1 MAKPPV
7 IARERPDTET
17 ARRLI
22 AELEAAL
29 DHPHY
34 PAESRHGYSVEKL
47 IREDVHFF
55 VMRDGD
61 DPVGCGGIQFFTP
74 ADEPAY
80 GELKRMYVR
89 PNFRGNGF
97 GRMLIDHLADQA
109 RRQGIDVLRLETGIY
124 QKEAIRLYERYG
136 FVRIPPFGDYWD
148 DPVSLCYEKRIS
160 SESV

>member
-61 DPVGCGGIQFFTP
+61 DPVGCGGIQFRAGF
-74 ADEPAY
+74 

-89 PNFRGNGF
+89 AGFRGRGL
-97 GRMLIDHLADQA
+97 GRVLLRHLEDYA
-109 RRQGIDVLRLETGIY
+109 RARGCLLLRLETGIY
-124 QKEAIRLYERYG
+124 QAEAIGLYERAG
-136 FVRIPPFGDYWD
+136 FARIPPFPPYKT
-148 DPVSLCYEKRIS
+148 DPMSLFFEKRLAP
-160 SESV
+160 